1 MLRELQATNEFGLR
15 VEEKPGTAGAIVV
28 FRAHQLDPAKA
39 ATAREVRQLLHL
51 SSDAEEFKLSL
62 GVVAASDKEIAML
75 TRSMLEI
82 IAEASAGV
90 EIPDSDIEEG
100 RATRM
105 GTAGVPSD
113 LGPTFRLRV
122 RSSATKPA
130 ANEASTAVQ
139 YRNHWFWVD
148 DRDLNSKR
156 GLGFL
161 MVLLTL
167 AESGNPAAPPVLT
180 ISKP

>member
-15 VEEKPGTAGAIVV
+15 VEEKPGTAGAIVG
-28 FRAHQLDPAKA
+28 FRAHQLDQAKA

-51 SSDAEEFKLSL
+51 SPDAEEFKLSI
-62 GVVAASDKEIAML
+62 GAVAASDKEIAML
-75 TRSMLEI
+75 TRSMMEI
-82 IAEASAGV
+82 IAEASA
-90 EIPDSDIEEG
+90 EIPDSDITEG

-105 GTAGVPSD
+105 GTAGAPSD
-113 LGPTFRLRV
+113 LGPAFSLRV

-130 ANEASTAVQ
+130 ANEASAAVQ

-148 DRDLNSKR
+148 DRDLNAKR

-167 AESGNPAAPPVLT
+167 AESGQPGSPPVLT

>member
-1 MLRELQATNEFGLR
+1 
-15 VEEKPGTAGAIVV
+15 
-28 FRAHQLDPAKA
+28 
-39 ATAREVRQLLHL
+39 VRRLLHL
-51 SSDAEEFKLSL
+51 SPDAEEFRLSL
-62 GVVAASDKEIAML
+62 GAVAASDKEIAML
-75 TRSMLEI
+75 TRSMMEI

-90 EIPDSDIEEG
+90 EIPDSDIAEG

-105 GTAGVPSD
+105 GTAGAPLD

-122 RSSATKPA
+122 RSAATKPA
-130 ANEASTAVQ
+130 ANEASAAVQ

-167 AESGNPAAPPVLT
+167 AESSNPAAPPVLT